1 MSTAERPAARAE
13 ALIRRYF
20 RACNDADH
28 RGLVDCFTPDAVH
41 YFPPGLPGAPW
52 RGARA
57 IADGWVWCVRHL
69 GSRWTIEKVLAADH
83 GREAVI
89 EWTHW
94 KTGIGEV
101 LRGDEWY
108 VFNED
113 ITRIAE
119 IRAYY
124 ASPVNKAE
132 PVNAL
137 HDFDYAARGYALQPP
152 SPAPGIADVPPPD

>member
-1 MSTAERPAARAE
+1 MTQAQKAE
-13 ALIRRYF
+13 ALIRHYF
-20 RACNDADH
+20 AMCNDAN
-28 RGLVDCFTPDAVH
+28 RQGLIDCFTADGVH

-52 RGARA
+52 RSAEA
-57 IADGWVWCVRHL
+57 IADGWVWCVKNM
-69 GSRWTIEKVLAADH
+69 GSRWTIEKILCDPS

-108 VFNED
+108 IFNDD
-113 ITRIAE
+113 ISRIVE

-124 ASPVNKAE
+124 AAPVDKSNPVNK
-132 PVNAL
+132 L
-137 HDFDYAARGYALQPP
+137 HEFDYQARGYHMQPP
-152 SPAPGIADVPPPD
+152 SPAPKMD

>member
-1 MSTAERPAARAE
+1 MTEAANKAE

-20 RACNDADH
+20 AACNAADH
-28 RGLVDCFTPDAVH
+28 DELVSCFTPDAVH

-52 RGARA
+52 RGAKA
-57 IADGWVWCVRHL
+57 IADGWVWCVKTL
-69 GSRWTIEKVLAADH
+69 GSRWTIEKVLAGAD

-94 KTGIGEV
+94 KTAPGEI

-108 VFNED
+108 IFDEQ
-113 ITRIAE
+113 IERIVE

-124 ASPVNKAE
+124 ASPVDKSQPLNG
-132 PVNAL
+132 L
-137 HDFDYAARGYALQPP
+137 HDFDYAGRGFAMAPP
-152 SPAPGIADVPPPD
+152 SPAPKLD

>member
-1 MSTAERPAARAE
+1 MTMPTKAQRAE

-20 RACNDADH
+20 QACNDADH
-28 RGLVDCFTPDAVH
+28 DALLDCFAGDAVH

-52 RGARA
+52 RGAKA
-57 IADGWVWCVRHL
+57 IADGWVGCVKNM
-69 GSRWTIEKVLAADH
+69 GSRWTIEKVLASEN

-94 KTGIGEV
+94 KTAIGEV

-108 VFNED
+108 IFNED

-132 PVNAL
+132 AINKL
-137 HDFDYAARGYALQPP
+137 HDFDYAARGYAMAPP
-152 SPAPGIADVPPPD
+152 SPPPKIS

>member
-1 MSTAERPAARAE
+1 MTSENLAEKAE
-13 ALIRRYF
+13 DLIRRYF
-20 RACNDADH
+20 RACNDGDH
-28 RGLVDCFTPDAVH
+28 KGLVECFTPDAVH

-52 RGARA
+52 QGAEA
-57 IADGWVWCVRHL
+57 IADGWVWCVKNM
-69 GSRWTIEKVLAADH
+69 GSRWTIEKVLAAPD

-94 KTGIGEV
+94 KTAINEV

-113 ITRIAE
+113 VTLISE

-124 ASPVNKAE
+124 ASPVNRAE
-132 PVNAL
+132 PTNKL
-137 HDFDYAARGYALQPP
+137 HEFDYEGRGYALVPP
-152 SPAPGIADVPPPD
+152 STAPEIL

>member
-1 MSTAERPAARAE
+1 VSIDPTPAARAE

-20 RACNDADH
+20 ALCNAAD
-28 RGLVDCFTPDAVH
+28 RQGLVDCFTPDAVH

-52 RGARA
+52 RSAEV
-57 IADGWVWCVRHL
+57 IADGWVRCVRDL
-69 GSRWTIEKVLAADH
+69 GSRWTIEKILCGPD

-94 KTGIGEV
+94 KTALGEV

-108 VFNED
+108 VFD
-113 ITRIAE
+113 DDVTRIRE

-124 ASPVNKAE
+124 ASPVNKAT
-132 PVNAL
+132 PVNGL
-137 HDFDYAARGYALQPP
+137 HDFDYASRGYATEPP
-152 SPAPGIADVPPPD
+152 GPPPKVG

>member
-1 MSTAERPAARAE
+1 MSEMNPAAKAE

-20 RACNDADH
+20 QACNDADYQ
-28 RGLVDCFTPDAVH
+28 GLVESFTENGTH

-52 RGARA
+52 RGAKT
-57 IADGWVWCVRHL
+57 IADGWIACVKNL
-69 GSRWTIEKVLAADH
+69 GSRWTIEKVLASQD

-94 KTGIGEV
+94 KTAIGEV

-108 VFNED
+108 IFNED
-113 ITRIAE
+113 VTRIVE

-124 ASPVNKAE
+124 ASPANKADPVNKLA
-132 PVNAL
+132 
-137 HDFDYAARGYALQPP
+137 DFDYEGRGYAMGPP
-152 SPAPGIADVPPPD
+152 SPAPEID

>member
-1 MSTAERPAARAE
+1 MSAEKAE

-20 RACNDADH
+20 AMCNRAD
-28 RGLVDCFTPDAVH
+28 RQGLIQCFTPDGTH

-52 RGARA
+52 RGAEA
-57 IADGWVWCVRHL
+57 VADGWIWCVENL
-69 GSRWTIEKVLAADH
+69 GSKWTIEKVLCAPD

-94 KTGIGEV
+94 KTKVGEV

-108 VFNED
+108 VFNGD
-113 ITRIAE
+113 VTRIRE

-124 ASPVNKAE
+124 ASPVDKGQN
-132 PVNAL
+132 VNAL
-137 HDFDYAARGYALQPP
+137 HQFDYEGRGYATTPP
-152 SPAPGIADVPPPD
+152 EVEGR

>member
-1 MSTAERPAARAE
+1 MTAPTKAQQAE

-20 RACNDADH
+20 DACNDADH
-28 RGLVDCFTPDAVH
+28 RALLDCFTADAIH

-52 RGARA
+52 RGAEA
-57 IADGWVWCVRHL
+57 IADGWVWCVNTL
-69 GSRWTIEKVLAADH
+69 GSRWTIEKVLASEN

-94 KTGIGEV
+94 KTAIGEV

-108 VFNED
+108 VFNDD
-113 ITRIAE
+113 ITRITE

-132 PVNAL
+132 PVNKLYA
-137 HDFDYAARGYALQPP
+137 FDYEARGYAMTPP
-152 SPAPGIADVPPPD
+152 SPAPKLS

>member
-1 MSTAERPAARAE
+1 MTPAARAE
-13 ALIRRYF
+13 ALIRHYF
-20 RACNDADH
+20 AMCNAGD
-28 RGLVDCFTPDAVH
+28 RQGLIDCFTPEGTH

-52 RGARA
+52 RGAA
-57 IADGWVWCVRHL
+57 AVADGWVRCVAQL
-69 GSRWTIEKVLAADH
+69 GSKWTIEKVLAAAD

-94 KTGIGEV
+94 KTAVGEV

-108 VFNED
+108 VFTPD
-113 ITRIAE
+113 VTRIVE

-124 ASPVNKAE
+124 ASPVNRAE

-137 HDFDYAARGYALQPP
+137 LGFDYAGRGFHLA
-152 SPAPGIADVPPPD
+152 PPPVPGRDR

>member
-1 MSTAERPAARAE
+1 MDHATPAAKAE

-20 RACNDADH
+20 AACNAADH
-28 RGLVDCFTPDAVH
+28 AVLVDCFTADAVH

-57 IADGWVWCVRHL
+57 IADGWVWCVKTL
-69 GSRWTIEKVLAADH
+69 GSRWTIEKVLAGAD

-94 KTGIGEV
+94 KTAIGEV

-113 ITRIAE
+113 ITKIRE

-124 ASPVNKAE
+124 AAPVNKAE
-132 PVNAL
+132 AVNQL
-137 HDFDYAARGYALQPP
+137 HEFAYAARGYALQPP
-152 SPAPGIADVPPPD
+152 SPPPVVS

>member
-1 MSTAERPAARAE
+1 MSVPAAKAE

-20 RACNDADH
+20 AACNAADH
-28 RGLVDCFTPDAVH
+28 EELTTCFTPDAVH

-52 RGARA
+52 RGAAA
-57 IADGWVWCVRHL
+57 IADGWVWCVDTL
-69 GSRWTIEKVLAADH
+69 GSQWTIERVLAGAD

-94 KTGIGEV
+94 KTAIGEV

-108 VFNED
+108 IFNHD

-124 ASPVNKAE
+124 ASPVDKLR
-132 PVNAL
+132 PVNDL
-137 HDFDYAARGYALQPP
+137 HEFDYATRGYALIMP
-152 SPAPGIADVPPPD
+152 PAPRKG